1 MKEKNSLQHS
11 VYIIY
16 LYIYYVSTCGRRT
29 ESEPGAGR
37 FGFTLHSFAE
47 KYMWTTRTEHG
58 SNLKQNDRKWLASA
72 LDGIYILQPIQVLL
86 FFAYQTKVQLLNHKV
101 SGCHVCVCVWSLS
114 HLDQSHCGTRPISSY
129 PPHSLSASVWPRIAA
144 CHWNSPEKILGVLF
158 PDRN

>member
-58 SNLKQNDRKWLASA
+58 SILKQNDKKMIS
-72 LDGIYILQPIQVLL
+72 
-86 FFAYQTKVQLLNHKV
+86 F
-101 SGCHVCVCVWSLS
+101 
-114 HLDQSHCGTRPISSY
+114 GT
-129 PPHSLSASVWPRIAA
+129 
-144 CHWNSPEKILGVLF
+144 
-158 PDRN
+158 